1 MVDYAEKT
9 TTQNRTLSSNLQA
22 VFTYY
27 DLLKLNNSR
36 VDFVNKNIKSKLQEV
51 QFSFNSIIFLQKY
64 VFEYKS
70 MITFN
75 NQ

>member
-36 VDFVNKNIKSKLQEV
+36 VDFVNKNIISKLQEV
-51 QFSFNSIIFLQKY
+51 QFSFNSIIFCKNMFLN
-64 VFEYKS
+64 
-70 MITFN
+70 T